1 MQPTEKTYMT
11 FEELAK
17 NISLANDFATQYLY
31 FVPTLKEIYDDQN
44 LKNGTGELGAETI
57 SSIYKTIDIF
67 KNDKKYISRIKMLR
81 QLLDAQ
87 SDKSPSAKKFQQD
100 FNFINSAFI
109 DIDTA
114 NKLLDKIDTIQD
126 ESIKITILRTMTQT
140 WRSRHPLAIK
150 LRKRAATLATQS
162 PNAELVDFRCL
173 HNILDRGD
181 PEREVALLSLDRK
194 ITELIG
200 IELEKDTPNKK
211 RIDTYIRII
220 LEATETTYNNIFY
233 PTAVQEEKIKAATEK
248 FKLKSIQERA
258 KEQKTAKTVPA
269 TAPAPTMTAP
279 AQQDITLS
287 RLQRE
292 NKEFMARISELE
304 ALTTEQETQL
314 NKIKSQLAQANQEN
328 ANNKKILQKFTDLA
342 PAPTMT
348 SPAQQDIT
356 LSQLQRENKEFT
368 ARISELEALTKEQ
381 ETQLNKI
388 KSQLAQANQENANN
402 KKILQKFAD
411 LATSIKGD
419 WYRAGPVKAIQKL
432 AQELLSR

>member
-67 KNDKKYISRIKMLR
+67 KNDKEYISRIKMLR

-87 SDKSPSAKKFQQD
+87 SDKSPSAKKFQED
-100 FNFINSAFI
+100 FNFINSVFI

-126 ESIKITILRTMTQT
+126 ESIKITVLRTMAQT

-173 HNILDRGD
+173 HNVLDKGS

-200 IELEKDTPNKK
+200 TELEKDTPNKK
-211 RIDTYIRII
+211 RIDRYIRII

-248 FKLKSIQERA
+248 FKLKNIQECA

-269 TAPAPTMTAP
+269 TAPVPTMTAP

-292 NKEFMARISELE
+292 NKEFM
-304 ALTTEQETQL
+304 
-314 NKIKSQLAQANQEN
+314 
-328 ANNKKILQKFTDLA
+328 
-342 PAPTMT
+342 
-348 SPAQQDIT
+348 
-356 LSQLQRENKEFT
+356 

-432 AQELLSR
+432 AQELRSR

>member
-57 SSIYKTIDIF
+57 RSIYKTIDIF

-87 SDKSPSAKKFQQD
+87 SDKSPSAKKFQED
-100 FNFINSAFI
+100 FNFINSVFI

-126 ESIKITILRTMTQT
+126 ESIKITVLRTMAQT

-173 HNILDRGD
+173 HNVLDKGS

-200 IELEKDTPNKK
+200 TELKKDTPNKK

-248 FKLKSIQERA
+248 FKLKNIQECA

-269 TAPAPTMTAP
+269 PAPIVTAP

-304 ALTTEQETQL
+304 ALTIEQETQL
-314 NKIKSQLAQANQEN
+314 NKIQSQLAQANQENANNKKILQKFADLAPAPTMTAPAQQDLTLSRLQRENKEFTARISELEALTIEQETQLNKIQSQLAQANQEN
-328 ANNKKILQKFTDLA
+328 ANNKKILQKFT
-342 PAPTMT
+342 
-348 SPAQQDIT
+348 
-356 LSQLQRENKEFT
+356 
-368 ARISELEALTKEQ
+368 
-381 ETQLNKI
+381 
-388 KSQLAQANQENANN
+388 
-402 KKILQKFAD
+402 D

-432 AQELLSR
+432 AQELRSR

>member
-44 LKNGTGELGAETI
+44 LKSGTGELGAETI

-81 QLLDAQ
+81 QLLAAQ

-126 ESIKITILRTMTQT
+126 ESIKITVLRTMTQT

-200 IELEKDTPNKK
+200 TELEKDTPNKK

-269 TAPAPTMTAP
+269 TATAPAPTMTAP

-292 NKEFMARISELE
+292 NKEFTARISELE
-304 ALTTEQETQL
+304 ALITEQETQL
-314 NKIKSQLAQANQEN
+314 NKTQSQLAQANQEN
-328 ANNKKILQKFTDLA
+328 ANNKKILQEFTDLA
-342 PAPTMT
+342 TC
-348 SPAQQDIT
+348 
-356 LSQLQRENKEFT
+356 
-368 ARISELEALTKEQ
+368 
-381 ETQLNKI
+381 
-388 KSQLAQANQENANN
+388 
-402 KKILQKFAD
+402 
-411 LATSIKGD
+411 IKGD

>member
-67 KNDKKYISRIKMLR
+67 KNDKEYISRIKMLR

-87 SDKSPSAKKFQQD
+87 SDKSPSAKKFQED

-126 ESIKITILRTMTQT
+126 ESIKITVLRTMAQT

-173 HNILDRGD
+173 HNVLDKGS

-200 IELEKDTPNKK
+200 TELEKDTPNKK

-248 FKLKSIQERA
+248 FKLKNIQERA

-304 ALTTEQETQL
+304 ALTIEQETQL
-314 NKIKSQLAQANQEN
+314 NKTQSQLAQANQEN

-342 PAPTMT
+342 T
-348 SPAQQDIT
+348 
-356 LSQLQRENKEFT
+356 
-368 ARISELEALTKEQ
+368 RIQ
-381 ETQLNKI
+381 
-388 KSQLAQANQENANN
+388 
-402 KKILQKFAD
+402 
-411 LATSIKGD
+411 GD